1 MNEYVL
7 VTPAKNEAAYIQK
20 VIDSVVSQTVLPT
33 KWIIVSDGSTD
44 ETDEIVGH
52 ASESYSF
59 IQLLRLSERERRS
72 FGSKAFAFE
81 QGFRKI
87 ERIPFWYIG
96 NLDADVSFEP
106 VYYARMILEMD
117 RNPCLGVASGVIW
130 DKARSNFKRTIS
142 SLNHAVGAVQFWRRE
157 CFEIIGGY
165 KPVTVGGLDSLA
177 ELTARMQG
185 WETKSFSDLP
195 VYHHKPLDVVN
206 GRNATRIAY
215 RSGLTEY
222 YIGTSPLFALA
233 KAIRRC
239 GERPLILGSL
249 VRLFAYGRLWLAGVK
264 RDASDELVN
273 FLKKEQL
280 GLLKQAIFHFRICPT
295 SHMKQ

>member
-1 MNEYVL
+1 ML
-7 VTPAKNEAAYIQK
+7 VCPCHARKERSGIYSK

-52 ASESYSF
+52 ASESFHCFYSVASAIRTGKAEF
-59 IQLLRLSERERRS
+59 WVKS
-72 FGSKAFAFE
+72 FC
-81 QGFRKI
+81 FRAVFGKI

-185 WETKSFSDLP
+185 ANEILLRSAGLP
-195 VYHHKPLDVVN
+195 SQTF
-206 GRNATRIAY
+206 G
-215 RSGLTEY
+215 
-222 YIGTSPLFALA
+222 
-233 KAIRRC
+233 C
-239 GERPLILGSL
+239 G
-249 VRLFAYGRLWLAGVK
+249 K
-264 RDASDELVN
+264 RGGMLHE
-273 FLKKEQL
+273 
-280 GLLKQAIFHFRICPT
+280 
-295 SHMKQ
+295 